1 MNRRRARGA
10 RPPALHDHSDAPSP
24 ERDPGHDLGHDHD
37 PGHEPGPDH
46 EHEDVLHHDND
57 HDHVHDHDHDHV
69 HDHDHERGHRHGHE
83 HVHGHSLSHGRDE
96 LIALGR
102 RRLAIVLGL
111 TIGFMVVE
119 LVGGL
124 LANSLALVADAG
136 HMLSDA
142 GAIGLSIFA
151 LWFARRPATP
161 AKTYGYLR
169 LEILA
174 ALANGVTLVVIS
186 LAIFWQAYQ
195 RLRNPQ
201 PVEGAL
207 MLGVAV
213 AGLVVNV
220 IAALMLHGSA
230 GHNLNVRG
238 AYLHV
243 LGDLLGSA
251 GAIAAAIIILT
262 TGWLPADP
270 LISCLVGLLILF
282 GSWRLIRESV
292 DVLLEAVPRQI
303 DLEAV
308 HRAIAGIPGVD
319 EVHDLHVWTL
329 ASGYL
334 AMSGHC
340 LVDDPGKYKGVLETI
355 HTRMHDHFGIS
366 HVTFQVEHRTMYP
379 LKRRRE

>member
-1 MNRRRARGA
+1 MKGGTHEHRHAHGDEGVAPRA
-10 RPPALHDHSDAPSP
+10 
-24 ERDPGHDLGHDHD
+24 
-37 PGHEPGPDH
+37 PDH
-46 EHEDVLHHDND
+46 EHD
-57 HDHVHDHDHDHV
+57 HFHGGNH
-69 HDHDHERGHRHGHE
+69 HGHG
-83 HVHGHSLSHGRDE
+83 HGHGHAHAHGPGHSRDE
-96 LIALGR
+96 LLTLGR

-111 TIGFMVVE
+111 TLGFMVVE

-142 GAIGLSIFA
+142 GAIALSIFA

-161 AKTYGYLR
+161 DMTYGYLR
-169 LEILA
+169 IEILA

-186 LAIFWQAYQ
+186 LAIFWQAYE
-195 RLRNPQ
+195 RLLDPQ
-201 PVEGAL
+201 PVEGGL
-207 MLGVAV
+207 MLGVAS
-213 AGLVVNV
+213 AGLLVNV
-220 IAALMLHGSA
+220 TAAKLLHGSA

-251 GAIAAAIIILT
+251 GAVAAALIILL

-270 LISCLVGLLILF
+270 LISVLVGLLILI

-308 HRAIAGIPGVD
+308 HRSIDEIPGVD

-334 AMSGHC
+334 AVSGHC
-340 LVDDPGKYKGVLETI
+340 LVDDPARYKRVLETI
-355 HTRMHDHFGIS
+355 HNRMHDDFGIS

-379 LKRRRE
+379 LKRHRE